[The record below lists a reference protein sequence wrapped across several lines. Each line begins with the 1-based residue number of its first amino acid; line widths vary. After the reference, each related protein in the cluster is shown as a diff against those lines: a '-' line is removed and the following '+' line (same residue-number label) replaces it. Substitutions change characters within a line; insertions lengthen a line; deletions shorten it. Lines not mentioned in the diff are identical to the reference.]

1 MKSAYGCTKAGN
13 TEEREQDEPH
23 PMSILQVADSG
34 KVCELWHRAPAPLF
48 PLFPQPLALSDSGN
62 LVLMAGSK
70 SKRRE
75 ITTDDLMRLQEGPPR
90 KRVKLL
96 EELSDDHSD
105 ASGSVSDAAASEGAL
120 SYHDGE
126 GPMEDGVEDE
136 EAEDGVSSDDEDG
149 AVAAAAPAPSVS
161 RVTAIPRVQQPARA
175 VSTQKISGATSWLDL
190 SVSSA
195 LHAALLSMSIRT
207 PTEIQSACIPPLL
220 AGEPSISYT
229 WLVLMLVQ
237 GRDCIGIAKTGSG
250 KTIAFALPIL
260 QRLAVDP
267 YGIFALVLTPT
278 R

>member
-1 MKSAYGCTKAGN
+1 
-13 TEEREQDEPH
+13 
-23 PMSILQVADSG
+23 
-34 KVCELWHRAPAPLF
+34 
-48 PLFPQPLALSDSGN
+48 
-62 LVLMAGSK
+62 MAGSK

-105 ASGSVSDAAASEGAL
+105 ASGSASDAAAPQGAFP
-120 SYHDGE
+120 YHDGE
-126 GPMEDGVEDE
+126 GLMEDGVEDE
-136 EAEDGVSSDDEDG
+136 EAEDGVSSDDEDEDDV
-149 AVAAAAPAPSVS
+149 VAAAAPAPSVS

-175 VSTQKISGATSWLDL
+175 VSTNKRFGATSWLDL